1 MWKLEGFGA
10 NLEKRIARGRNI
22 SHALLGGD
30 WTRCMRREVLTAQHH
45 PEAYGEG
52 TTIQKGGGGQVNSR
66 EQRNQKEGLSVYT
79 MPLSNVVG
87 ISLSEISEGQQWLGV
102 L

>member
-1 MWKLEGFGA
+1 MRDLGA
-10 NLEKRIARGRNI
+10 NLEKRIARGSNT

-30 WTRCMRREVLTAQHH
+30 WTGCMRREVLTARHH

-52 TTIQKGGGGQVNSR
+52 TTIQKRGGGQVNSR
-66 EQRNQKEGLSVYT
+66 EQRNQKEGSSVYT
-79 MPLSNVVG
+79 MSLSNVVG
-87 ISLSEISEGQQWLGV
+87 ISLSESSEGQQWLGV

>member
-1 MWKLEGFGA
+1 MIKLNHEIIIVYGSLRDLGA

-30 WTRCMRREVLTAQHH
+30 WTRCMRREVLTARHH

-52 TTIQKGGGGQVNSR
+52 SR
-66 EQRNQKEGLSVYT
+66 KVEEGK
-79 MPLSNVVG
+79 
-87 ISLSEISEGQQWLGV
+87 
-102 L
+102 

>member
-1 MWKLEGFGA
+1 M
-10 NLEKRIARGRNI
+10 

-30 WTRCMRREVLTAQHH
+30 WTRGMRREVLTARHH

-79 MPLSNVVG
+79 MSLSNVVG
-87 ISLSEISEGQQWLGV
+87 ISLSEALKGNSGLEFYSYKAHLITS
-102 L
+102 